1 MKYLILLFA
10 LLVQTQLYAQ
20 YKTLYDFSAKTIDG
34 KDFNFADL
42 KGKKVLIVNTASQC
56 AFTPQYEKLQ
66 ELYEEYGGDDF
77 EIVAFPTNDFANQD
91 PGSNQEIKQ
100 FCQQYNV
107 SFMLMEKI
115 TVKGDSILPLYK
127 WLTESSENG
136 VLDAKVKWN
145 FQKFLVD
152 KEGHVVDFVPPIKS
166 PKSQK
171 ILDWLQEE

>member
-10 LLVQTQLYAQ
+10 LLVQTQQFAQ

-34 KDFNFADL
+34 KDFYFSEL

-56 AFTPQYEKLQ
+56 ALTPQYEKLQ

-91 PGSNQEIKQ
+91 PGSNEEIKQ

-115 TVKGDSILPLYK
+115 TVKGDSIHPLYK

-136 VLDAKVKWN
+136 VLDARVRWN
-145 FQKFLVD
+145 FQKFMINE
-152 KEGHVVDFVPPIKS
+152 KGHVVDFVPPIKG
-166 PKSQK
+166 PKNQK
-171 ILDWLQEE
+171 IIEWLQE